1 MPLEEEEQVGLKAS
15 IGLVQGCTIIVGSII
30 GSGIFIAPGG
40 VLKQTGSVNMSL
52 GIWILSGLFSM
63 VGAYCYAE
71 LGLLIRKVEPGHHG
85 LAILTHLFSARR
97 RLYLHSRHSWT
108 LHRIHQ
114 AVGGVPHCAPLYH
127 HHCCAHLRQVLRQA
141 DVPRV

>member
-1 MPLEEEEQVGLKAS
+1 MEEEEQVGLKAS

-71 LGLLIRKVEPGHHG
+71 LGLLIRKVGP
-85 LAILTHLFSARR
+85 ADSFSIITNIFPARR
-97 RLYLHSRHSWT
+97 RIYVHSRHSWA
-108 LHRIHQ
+108 LHRVHQ
-114 AVGGVPHCAPLYH
+114 AVGGMPHCPPLHH